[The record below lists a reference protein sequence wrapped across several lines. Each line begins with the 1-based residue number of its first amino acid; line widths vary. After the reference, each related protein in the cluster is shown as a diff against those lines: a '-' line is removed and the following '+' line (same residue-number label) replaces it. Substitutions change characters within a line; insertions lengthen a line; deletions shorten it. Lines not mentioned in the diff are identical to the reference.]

1 MYTEIIP
8 IGAFVELLPGKEGM
22 VHISKFSKERVEK
35 MEDVVKVGD
44 ELLVKVLNIDEKHRV
59 NLIHRGVT
67 EEDLQ
72 KFEASKEL

>member
-1 MYTEIIP
+1 
-8 IGAFVELLPGKEGM
+8 M